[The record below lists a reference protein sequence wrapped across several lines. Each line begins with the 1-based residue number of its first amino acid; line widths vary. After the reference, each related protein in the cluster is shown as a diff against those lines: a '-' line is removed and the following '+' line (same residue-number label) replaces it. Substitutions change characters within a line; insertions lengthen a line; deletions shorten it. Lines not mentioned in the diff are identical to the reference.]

1 NPRNESAADI
11 IDDMVKGFT
20 SHHGSEFRR
29 IEDRGEAI
37 AWAIAQAR
45 EQDVVLIAGKG
56 HETTQEVAGVRHPFS
71 DAEVAECAWRAR
83 G

>member
-1 NPRNESAADI
+1 MGHS
-11 IDDMVKGFT
+11 
-20 SHHGSEFRR
+20 
-29 IEDRGEAI
+29 
-37 AWAIAQAR
+37 QAR

-71 DAEVAECAWRAR
+71 DAEVAERAWRAR